1 MSIQSGTDKLVGSV
15 TGALIAGKHLANQEK
30 NNELNYISQSNNLK
44 LNISDAER
52 EAENL
57 HFKGLINDHDID
69 YTNFEAEKQLK
80 LNDIAKGKADST
92 EPGSA
97 ENKEAL
103 NELTAIG
110 VAMDKLHEKSMAQ
123 AITRDNIK
131 TQYEKVQQI
140 KAMKENELN
149 VLNKANPKLAKKY
162 GGIK

>member
-1 MSIQSGTDKLVGSV
+1 MGIQDSINATIGAVSGAVV
-15 TGALIAGKHLANQEK
+15 AGKHLANQEK
-30 NNELNYISQSNNLK
+30 ANELNYISQSNNLK

-57 HFKGLINDHDID
+57 HFKGLMNDHDID
-69 YTNFEAEKQLK
+69 YTNSENEKQLK
-80 LNDIAKGKADST
+80 LQELAKLKADNT
-92 EPGSA
+92 EPGSP

-110 VAMDKLHEKSMAQ
+110 VALDKLHEKAMAQ

-149 VLNKANPKLAKKY
+149 ALNKANPKLVKKY